1 MANDERHYAP
11 SATET
16 ETTGQ
21 MTSTAALTRLSMVA
35 PKETE
40 TLQIGSFEH
49 LPADLVRQI
58 ENWVMEFEPTDSA
71 LRDSAPWKT
80 ATLYFSGLALGGW
93 QLWEHASVAWIGT
106 AALLSAMVTGSF
118 SAWWVTEKKRW
129 ALVYGLYRYLSDD
142 VSWKV
147 RLSICGQVWRHRRS
161 WSHYA
166 ALKAARGEPVE
177 TQLENGFL
185 RQLAAGNEPE
195 SVDAHAHAH
204 ER

>member
-1 MANDERHYAP
+1 MNNEESVLARKEPKRA
-11 SATET
+11 SI
-16 ETTGQ
+16 GQ
-21 MTSTAALTRLSMVA
+21 MTSTAALTRLSVVA
-35 PKETE
+35 PKHTE
-40 TLQIGSFEH
+40 TLQIGSFDH

-58 ENWVMEFEPTDSA
+58 ENWVMEFEPTRSA
-71 LRDSAPWKT
+71 LQKSAPWKT

-93 QLWEHASVAWIGT
+93 QLWEHASATWIGT

-118 SAWWVTEKKRW
+118 SAWWITEKKRW
-129 ALVYGLYRYLSDD
+129 ALVYGRYRYLSDD

-166 ALKAARGEPVE
+166 ALKAARGEAVQTE
-177 TQLENGFL
+177 LQEGFL
-185 RQLAAGNEPE
+185 RQLAADTEPE
-195 SVDAHAHAH
+195 SVDEN